1 MNYNLYP
8 WQEQIMN
15 RIQNGFKAG
24 EMVVISSGRQTGK
37 SYLNQVLQEFHN
49 LHMATPYRY
58 LDEAIVDGEKWYTV
72 TGQKPVCAWIRTQD
86 ENLWHEHIDGNW
98 NISYNTFD
106 MHEKLY
112 TMLGMKF

>member
-1 MNYNLYP
+1 MINMKLHT
-8 WQEQIMN
+8 WQQDLLDKL
-15 RIQNGFKAG
+15 QSGVKPG

-37 SYLNQVLQEFHN
+37 SYINTYLKELYY
-49 LHMATPYRY
+49 MAAPYRY
-58 LDEAIVDGEKWYTV
+58 LSEATVDGEKWYTV

-86 ENLWHEHIDGNW
+86 KKLWHEHIDSNW

-112 TMLGMKF
+112 TMLGMKFR